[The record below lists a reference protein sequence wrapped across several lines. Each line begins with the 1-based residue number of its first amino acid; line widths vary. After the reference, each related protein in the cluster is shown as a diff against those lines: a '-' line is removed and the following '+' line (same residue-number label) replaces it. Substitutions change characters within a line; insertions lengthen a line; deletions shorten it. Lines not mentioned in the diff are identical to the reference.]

1 MKKNILIL
9 LVVATVIF
17 NACEKKNPCPDNIN
31 GGTQTLNFPSKLFFP
46 YPKQSVTIVLKN
58 AKNDS
63 LKIKTDNQQ
72 YNTIQLNDTLL
83 CGDGIDPFV
92 SQFQFH
98 TSENIRHVWSGNNA
112 STSVTVLVQLF
123 VENARVKD
131 SAYYDKLSVRTTS
144 NNATSGFDFITDT
157 RGKTIDPA
165 YTALINKY
173 RFVADTTLNTKNFK
187 NVYYSVDN
195 KLNQSAI
202 FYNKQFGI
210 ICLKIGDDTWVFDRF
225 E

>member
-17 NACEKKNPCPDNIN
+17 NACDKKNPCPDNIN
-31 GGTQTLNFPSKLFFP
+31 GGSQTLNFPSKLFFP
-46 YPKQSVTIVLKN
+46 YPKQVVTIILKN

-72 YNTIQLNDTLL
+72 YDIVQLNDTLL
-83 CGDGIDPFV
+83 CGDGIDPFL
-92 SQFQFH
+92 SQFQYH
-98 TSENIRHVWSGNNA
+98 TSENIRHVWTGNNA
-112 STSVTVLVQLF
+112 NTSVTALVQLF

-131 SAYYDKLSVRTTS
+131 SAFYDKLSVRTTL
-144 NNATSGFDFITDT
+144 NNVTSGFDFITDT
-157 RGKTIDPA
+157 RGKSISMA
-165 YTALINKY
+165 YTDLINKY
-173 RFVADTTLNTKNFK
+173 RFVADTTWSNKNFK

-195 KLNQSAI
+195 KINQSAI
-202 FYNKQFGI
+202 FYNRQFGI
-210 ICLKIGDDTWVFDRF
+210 VGLRIADEMWVFDRF